1 MQSLWKCLYPGRE
14 EREMQMS
21 NPLFKA
27 LGGNQQPNM
36 MADFQ
41 KFMQQ
46 MQGINPYQEINR
58 LLQSG
63 RITQQQLNEAQM
75 KAQQMM
81 GMFKR

>member
-1 MQSLWKCLYPGRE
+1 ML
-14 EREMQMS
+14 MS

-27 LGGNQQPNM
+27 LGGNQPNM
-36 MADFQ
+36 LSDFQ
-41 KFMQQ
+41 RFMQQ
-46 MQGINPYQEINR
+46 MQGINPQQEINR

-63 RITQQQLNEAQM
+63 RITQQQLNEAQI